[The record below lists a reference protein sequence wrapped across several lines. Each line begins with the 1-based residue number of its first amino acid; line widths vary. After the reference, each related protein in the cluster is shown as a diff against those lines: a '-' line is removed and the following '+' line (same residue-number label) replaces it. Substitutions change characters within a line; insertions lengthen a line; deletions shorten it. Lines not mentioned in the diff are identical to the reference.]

1 MMKLFAIDVFTP
13 NDFPEHTYVARA
25 GENLEAKLDRALRT
39 PKVVAS
45 ISGPS
50 KSGKTVL
57 AEKLIGKDNLIQISG
72 AEVQSGGDLWKR
84 VLAWMDVPSCVAS
97 QTTTSSSHKIEFE
110 VGGSVKLTKAPER
123 AITITPKVGPG
134 GYRNAVRYGHGH
146 GCF

>member
-39 PKVVAS
+39 PKVVAT

-57 AEKLIGKDNLIQISG
+57 AEKLIGKENLIQISG

-97 QTTTSSSHKIEFE
+97 QTTTSSSHT
-110 VGGSVKLTKAPER
+110 KLSLR
-123 AITITPKVGPG
+123 
-134 GYRNAVRYGHGH
+134 
-146 GCF
+146 